1 MSWKGLVAGL
11 GVGFAAGYFV
21 ANKVQEQSHISSE
34 KSIEN
39 GKTSIKS

>member
-34 KSIEN
+34 KAL
-39 GKTSIKS
+39 K